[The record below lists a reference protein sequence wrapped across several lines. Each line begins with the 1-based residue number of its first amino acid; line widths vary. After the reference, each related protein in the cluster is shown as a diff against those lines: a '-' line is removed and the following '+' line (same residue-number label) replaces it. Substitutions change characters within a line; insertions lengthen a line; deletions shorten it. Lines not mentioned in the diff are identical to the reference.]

1 MNFRKFLSVDWIK
14 IFAPN
19 LTGRWT
25 TATQRKRK
33 LIFVTSSN
41 ERLEQNC
48 VDLTGIIREIWI
60 KFGTELHRHTAVT
73 AERAKFDNRENTKL
87 RRRPYSVSNTVV
99 LSPDWVIN
107 TKFVGRMHHG
117 HPYKADHVRKI
128 NRKLIRVTSS
138 KKTAGYLGLAQIA
151 SQYRCGDRELVK
163 RNSER
168 VSDFISRTSGT
179 KVRRSQEIKRHL
191 NQIWYR
197 AHAPEYCNIIAA
209 TAILHFEKC
218 RCLCVR

>member
-128 NRKLIRVTSS
+128 NRKLIRVKVVEEDCGLSWSCSDRKPISLWRSRAGQAQQWASEWRHQPNVGNKSTS
-138 KKTAGYLGLAQIA
+138 
-151 SQYRCGDRELVK
+151 
-163 RNSER
+163 
-168 VSDFISRTSGT
+168 ISRD
-179 KVRRSQEIKRHL
+179 
-191 NQIWYR
+191 
-197 AHAPEYCNIIAA
+197 
-209 TAILHFEKC
+209 
-218 RCLCVR
+218 